1 MLKLRAKNAQALYT
15 IVQSLFWL
23 THGLMFA
30 FAAVYLQKR
39 GFSSGG
45 IPEEVLRRLNSHQ
58 AIPGGHLG
66 LNNVDRIVRLSYG
79 EQYGLTARVTEQGSL
94 VCLRLPIQR
103 GEEYAE
109 GTDR

>member
-1 MLKLRAKNAQALYT
+1 MVSDN
-15 IVQSLFWL
+15 
-23 THGLMFA
+23 G
-30 FAAVYLQKR
+30 
-39 GFSSGG
+39 GG
-45 IPEEVLRRLNSHQ
+45 IPEEILRRLNSHQ